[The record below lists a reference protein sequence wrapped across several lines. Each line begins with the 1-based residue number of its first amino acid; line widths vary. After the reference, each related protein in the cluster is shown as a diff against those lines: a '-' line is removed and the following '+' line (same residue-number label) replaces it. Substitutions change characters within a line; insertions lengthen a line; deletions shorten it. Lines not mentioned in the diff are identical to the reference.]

1 MQYFFFFLIT
11 LFIPKL
17 VRVKHIGKSLSV
29 LQQSTV
35 NLFQGIYIQKKHICA
50 SNQAAKA
57 SHLLNTLLFN
67 MLNVYSHTFSPEIT
81 TFKTSHQLR
90 KKEKDEQRQRVRK
103 AACKMMRVLHAVT
116 AKVTSL
122 EDWKLRSTSTTKP
135 CMRIRHSAQFITQS
149 FVKKILSYFSFVHE
163 RENCSIHII
172 ISTT

>member
-67 MLNVYSHTFSPEIT
+67 MLNACSHTFSPEIT

-122 EDWKLRSTSTTKP
+122 EDWKLRSTSTKP
-135 CMRIRHSAQFITQS
+135 CMRIRHSAQFVTQS

-163 RENCSIHII
+163 RENCSIHIR

>member
-1 MQYFFFFLIT
+1 M
-11 LFIPKL
+11 
-17 VRVKHIGKSLSV
+17 KHIGKSLSV

-67 MLNVYSHTFSPEIT
+67 MLNACSHTFSPEIT

-122 EDWKLRSTSTTKP
+122 EDWKLRSTSTKP
-135 CMRIRHSAQFITQS
+135 CMRIRHSAQFVTQS

>member
-1 MQYFFFFLIT
+1 M
-11 LFIPKL
+11 
-17 VRVKHIGKSLSV
+17 KHIGKSLSV

-67 MLNVYSHTFSPEIT
+67 MLNACSHTFSPEIT
-81 TFKTSHQLR
+81 TFRTSHQLR
-90 KKEKDEQRQRVRK
+90 KEEKDEQRQRVRK

-122 EDWKLRSTSTTKP
+122 EDWKLRSTSTKP
-135 CMRIRHSAQFITQS
+135 CMRIRHSAQFVTQS